1 VWEVIDAA
9 KPTLW
14 DELDPERIG
23 RLAWSPGHLRMMLE
37 RDVCSWM
44 AVPLADDGIRGVMV
58 FVNAQSR
65 RHFTANDL
73 ATAQQLASRVAN
85 AIVRSALG

>member
-1 VWEVIDAA
+1 
-9 KPTLW
+9 
-14 DELDPERIG
+14 
-23 RLAWSPGHLRMMLE
+23 
-37 RDVCSWM
+37 
-44 AVPLADDGIRGVMV
+44 MV

>member
-1 VWEVIDAA
+1 
-9 KPTLW
+9 
-14 DELDPERIG
+14 
-23 RLAWSPGHLRMMLE
+23 MMLE

-58 FVNAQSR
+58 FVNAQSQ
-65 RHFTANDL
+65 RHFTADDL